1 MKVSG
6 GLTRGRGI
14 TESTLAKWVCA
25 LPLCIPLCTAGE
37 ELAGSH
43 TESSEQHS
51 KASDHQ
57 DLRPAQQTCDQADLE
72 QFIQWL
78 EAHPPFSGHYG
89 GELVSLSTGITG
101 DSSVTCHNAKEVG
114 QQLQQQMV
122 GKSFADVKMNRRGKV
137 KTLAAMTSSIVVHE
151 QEVIVSPQQLF
162 DRIICLLDGSAD
174 LPFFLMYKLAPRPPS
189 LFDQVSLRRTAK
201 AALSTFLASLVS
213 TSVELPDDRQYVV
226 DGGYLLQTAVWTK
239 PATYDEVCQSYVQ
252 YIIRHYKHDAKVI
265 FDGYD
270 QQLSTKSVEHA
281 RRASKKV
288 SASILMDGSMP
299 TSTSQAD
306 FLGNV
311 KNKGRLIKLLTH
323 HLMNAG
329 IDVQQARSDADSM
342 IISSALNVSDKPTVV
357 VGTDTD
363 LLVAL
368 IARAPKDS
376 QMYML
381 RPSSNNTT
389 VFDIKSL
396 QSAVGECKDSLLFL
410 HAVTG
415 CDNTSVLYNQG
426 KKKAYKL
433 LKEHTGLAK
442 DVSIFNMP
450 QAAKK
455 DLISAGEKFL
465 LHWYGASDY
474 TSLDAFRYYAY
485 TRAIAKKSVKD
496 WFNPATLPQTSA
508 AAKQHISR
516 SNSGLAMS
524 WSLRTGGGGSTW
536 THSSRCPLIN
546 HQHQSVS

>member
-1 MKVSG
+1 MRAMKVSG

-25 LPLCIPLCTAGE
+25 LPLCIPLRTASE
-37 ELAGSH
+37 EFAGSH

-57 DLRPAQQTCDQADLE
+57 DLRPAQQARDQADLE
-72 QFIQWL
+72 QFIQGL

-89 GELVSLSTGITG
+89 CELVSLSTGITG

-114 QQLQQQMV
+114 QQLKQQMV
-122 GKSFADVKMNRRGKV
+122 GKSFADVKMNRKGKV

-162 DRIICLLDGSAD
+162 DRIIFPDVWVGPKTSFTLWS
-174 LPFFLMYKLAPRPPS
+174 S
-189 LFDQVSLRRTAK
+189 LFAPYSKGSPLVVAGITGVY
-201 AALSTFLASLVS
+201 LSRVTWWPTVHSGWWL
-213 TSVELPDDRQYVV
+213 
-226 DGGYLLQTAVWTK
+226 YLLQTAVWTK

-252 YIIRHYKHDAKVI
+252 YIIRHYKCDAKVI

-299 TSTSQAD
+299 TTTSQAD

-311 KNKGRLIKLLTH
+311 KKKGRLIKLLTH

-396 QSAVGECKDSLLFL
+396 QSAMGECKDSLLFL

-415 CDNTSVLYNQG
+415 CDTTSALYNQG
-426 KKKAYKL
+426 KRKHINFERTYRSCKRCVYLQYAPSCQKGSYLGWWKVPVTL
-433 LKEHTGLAK
+433 VWCLGFYLAGCIQ
-442 DVSIFNMP
+442 VLCI
-450 QAAKK
+450 
-455 DLISAGEKFL
+455 
-465 LHWYGASDY
+465 Y
-474 TSLDAFRYYAY
+474 TC
-485 TRAIAKKSVKD
+485 
-496 WFNPATLPQTSA
+496 
-508 AAKQHISR
+508 
-516 SNSGLAMS
+516 NS
-524 WSLRTGGGGSTW
+524 
-536 THSSRCPLIN
+536 
-546 HQHQSVS
+546 